1 VLPVLVVAAL
11 AVLPPSAPLTDLP
24 PGADPCIALA
34 PAVVDQLRTSGALT
48 RLVPDEVSTA
58 TLIAAGRSLT
68 GCPPTGDP
76 DPATVQRHV
85 CPLLTTEGVGVLADH
100 LGASPAVRADL
111 GPERIAIARNALQCD
126 HPAAAASEATT
137 AGPAGDSRDTVDRA
151 DRGLLQPRDITVIAF
166 TSAIVALIGVLLLM
180 VVVRPHRR
188 RREGGSGASGHR
200 QVLQPQP
207 RATEAGRQ
215 QASDDRDRG
224 DDQQRATP
232 AGDSDTHVRPEDR
245 SNSYDELLEG
255 LRREVTQLQ
264 RADEAARK
272 RSMEPDSHGEP

>member
-58 TLIAAGRSLT
+58 TLIAVGRSLT

-111 GPERIAIARNALQCD
+111 GPERIAIARSALQCD
-126 HPAAAASEATT
+126 HPAATASEAAT
-137 AGPAGDSRDTVDRA
+137 ARPARDSRITVDRA
-151 DRGLLQPRDITVIAF
+151 DRGLLQFRENTVIAF

-180 VVVRPHRR
+180 IVMRPRGR
-188 RREGGSGASGHR
+188 RREGGSGVSR
-200 QVLQPQP
+200 NPQVLHPQP
-207 RATEAGRQ
+207 GTTKSGQ
-215 QASDDRDRG
+215 QRIPDDRNRSEN
-224 DDQQRATP
+224 QQTATP
-232 AGDSDTHVRPEDR
+232 AGNSDTRVRPEDR

-264 RADEAARK
+264 RADKASRK
-272 RSMEPDSHGEP
+272 RSADPDSHGEH